1 MKQRTA
7 HILLICLLFSAFSTS
22 AQNETEALRYS
33 FKENSGSA
41 RVTAMGGAFG
51 ALGGDLT
58 ALSIN
63 PAGIAVFRH
72 SEMSMSLGLNSRA
85 VGTTFR
91 GTTSDEMQYGLNV
104 PHIGLVGVTT
114 SNNPRWSRVNFGISF
129 NRINSFNERFR
140 STGDTQGNSFLEQY
154 VNQANG
160 FFGEELSG
168 EYPFGAGL
176 AWDTYLI
183 DPIDTNNLDQ
193 YISANPYGQYLQ
205 SKLVTRNGHA
215 SETVVALGGVYEERL
230 YLGATLGFPS
240 ISFSEETQYSESQL
254 DPNHQL
260 DSFTQTETITTN
272 GRGINLK
279 LGAILKVTDY
289 LRLGLAYHTPS
300 VLTITDTYD
309 TEISSTF
316 KDGER
321 YNALSPIGSFEYR
334 LRAPSRYVI
343 SAAYILGKSGIIS
356 ADYEFINY
364 SGANMRSS
372 YNAIDPYSFE
382 AENEIIDHVFR
393 GAHNVRLGA
402 ELRISKP
409 LSIRA
414 GFAFQQSA
422 EDPTLISSISDRMS
436 YSAGIGYRKS
446 GYFFDIG
453 YRLTQWEDTYF
464 IYNPD
469 LVPQSKLIHRQ
480 GQLVVSFG
488 LRY

>member
-1 MKQRTA
+1 
-7 HILLICLLFSAFSTS
+7 
-22 AQNETEALRYS
+22 
-33 FKENSGSA
+33 
-41 RVTAMGGAFG
+41 MGGAFG
-51 ALGGDLT
+51 ALGGDLS

-72 SEMSMSLGLNSRA
+72 SELSMSLGINSRA
-85 VGTTFR
+85 VGTSFR
-91 GTTSDEMQYGLNV
+91 ETKTDEMQYGLNV
-104 PHIGLVGVTT
+104 PHIGIIGVTT
-114 SNNPRWSRVNFGISF
+114 SNNPSWSRVNFGISF
-129 NRINSFNERFR
+129 NRTNSFNERFR
-140 STGDTQGNSFLEQY
+140 STGETQGNSFLEQY
-154 VNQANG
+154 VSQANG

-168 EYPFGAGL
+168 AYPFGAGL

-193 YISANPYGQYLQ
+193 YISANPYGHYQQ

-230 YLGATLGFPS
+230 YLGLTLGFPN
-240 ISFSEETQYSESQL
+240 ISFTEESQYTESQL
-254 DPNHQL
+254 AQEHQL
-260 DSFTQTETITTN
+260 ESFTQTETITTN

-309 TEISSTF
+309 TELSSTF

-321 YNALSPIGSFEYR
+321 YTALSPIGSFEYR
-334 LRAPSRYVI
+334 LRTPSRYVL
-343 SAAYILGKSGIIS
+343 SAAYILGKSGILS

-364 SGANMRSS
+364 SGAKMRSAYS
-372 YNAIDPYSFE
+372 AIDPYSFE
-382 AENEIIDHVFR
+382 AENEIIDLVFR

-402 ELRISKP
+402 ELRLSKP

-414 GFAFQQSA
+414 GFALQQSA
-422 EDPTLISSISDRMS
+422 EDPTLVSRISDRTS

-446 GYFFDIG
+446 GYFVDIG
-453 YRLTQWEDTYF
+453 YRLTEWEDTYF
-464 IYNPD
+464 IYNPN
-469 LVPQSKLIHRQ
+469 LVPESNLEHRQ
-480 GQLVVSFG
+480 GQFVVSVG

>member
-1 MKQRTA
+1 MKKPSVY
-7 HILLICLLFSAFSTS
+7 ILILGALFFTLSAS

-33 FKENSGSA
+33 FKDNSGSA

-51 ALGGDLT
+51 ALGGDLS

-63 PAGIAVFRH
+63 PAGIAVFRN
-72 SEMSMSLGLNSRA
+72 SELSMSLGVNSRA
-85 VGTTFR
+85 VGTNFR
-91 GTTSDEMQYGLNV
+91 DTETNEMQFGINV

-114 SNNPRWSRVNFGISF
+114 SNNPSWSRVNFGISF
-129 NRINSFNERFR
+129 NRTNSFNERFR
-140 STGDTQGNSFLEQY
+140 STGETQGNSFLEQY

-168 EYPFGAGL
+168 EFPFGAGL

-193 YISANPYGQYLQ
+193 YISANPYGQYQ
-205 SKLVTRNGHA
+205 QTKLVTRNGHA

-240 ISFSEETQYSESQL
+240 ISFSEETQYTEAQL
-254 DPNHQL
+254 DPDHQL
-260 DSFTQTETITTN
+260 ESFTQTETITTN

-334 LRAPSRYVI
+334 LRTPSRYVL

-364 SGANMRSS
+364 SKAAMRTS

-382 AENEIIDHVFR
+382 TENEIIDQFFR

-402 ELRISKP
+402 EMRITKP

-414 GFAFQQSA
+414 GFALQQSA
-422 EDPTLISSISDRMS
+422 EDPSLVSSISDRMS
-436 YSAGIGYRKS
+436 YSAGVGYRKS

-453 YRLTQWEDTYF
+453 YRLSQWEDTYF
-464 IYNPD
+464 IYNPN
-469 LVPQSKLIHRQ
+469 LVPQSKLNHRQ
-480 GQLVVSFG
+480 GQFLVSFG